1 MSPIVI
7 LLLVIVIGAAVGMG
21 AMRLNRPGWLSRQI
35 AGGRRGEVTSALVG
49 VSGAF
54 VGFHIAELALLG
66 TILLLVAAVI
76 GAIVVVWAW
85 RELKL

>member
-7 LLLVIVIGAAVGMG
+7 LLLVIAIGAVVGVG

-49 VSGAF
+49 IAGAF
-54 VGFHIAELALLG
+54 VGFHIAELAVLG
-66 TILLLVAAVI
+66 TIVLLIAALI
-76 GAIVVVWAW
+76 GALVVVWGW
-85 RELKL
+85 RELRL